1 MFAIAKAGADYG
13 MTLLWTIVAS
23 CLRTFFLINLHGR
36 YTLVTGETALQAF
49 RKHIHPA
56 VGIYFI
62 LALTLG
68 VHREMTPSFLS
79 V

>member
-1 MFAIAKAGADYG
+1 MAKAGADYG

-23 CLRTFFLINLHGR
+23 CLCTFFLINLYGR